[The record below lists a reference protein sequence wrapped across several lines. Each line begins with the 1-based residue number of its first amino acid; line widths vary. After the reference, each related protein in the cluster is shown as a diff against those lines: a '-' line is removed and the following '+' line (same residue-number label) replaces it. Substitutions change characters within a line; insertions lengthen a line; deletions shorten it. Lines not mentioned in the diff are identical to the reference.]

1 MEDELIIEGKRLISS
16 KRLSASL
23 GYTHDYISRLCRE
36 GKIQGKLVG
45 RNWFVDQ
52 DSLTTYKKVSRDNQK
67 TLLSEQTKTKEIE
80 NNTPPKEIA
89 ASEDLWDE
97 LVLHSETDL
106 DEHQGSIL
114 KTVTDQISA
123 IHIKKDLLLN
133 TISSRRTIPRD
144 KDAHK
149 LREKS
154 RKQPNNDNGSG
165 KKPRNT
171 HTFIKGF
178 TAIFIGL
185 VVIFYILNIL
195 GSVGHYLKN
204 LIDVALQD
212 KIVIEKLQ

>member
-1 MEDELIIEGKRLISS
+1 MEDELVIEGKSFISS

-67 TLLSEQTKTKEIE
+67 ALLSEQTKTKQVD
-80 NNTPPKEIA
+80 NNIPPQEVI

-97 LVLHSETDL
+97 LVLHSETKFDKPK
-106 DEHQGSIL
+106 EGIL

-123 IHIKKDLLLN
+123 IYIKKDLFLN
-133 TISSRRTIPRD
+133 TISSQRTISEEKETP
-144 KDAHK
+144 K
-149 LREKS
+149 LTK
-154 RKQPNNDNGSG
+154 RKTKQLNNKAG
-165 KKPRNT
+165 KKLKNT
-171 HTFIKGF
+171 RTFIKGF

-195 GSVGHYLKN
+195 GSIGHYVKN
-204 LIDVALQD
+204 IVDIALQD
-212 KIVIEKLQ
+212 KIIIEKSH